1 MAPTEWAPGS
11 CSMHW
16 KLNSQIPEGRDIQLQ
31 WWWLSS
37 KVSLSTNWTSCAFYA
52 IWKYGALEMS
62 CWPVLILM
70 IVGGANQHNLQ
81 QTLQYLFLFKWHS
94 SRFWKYKV
102 MKYLLCNLE
111 PWSML
116 HLRISSKNLNCSET
130 VKTKLFFQICSCFRY
145 YILWIWQNTTQT
157 STCPA
162 CANTAASVP
171 SDLMTWRPALTVTT
185 SFRPYHVHTTITHH
199 TSFILVSHQSQT
211 SPKCN
216 EIILW
221 KLQIL
226 SQLTAILIT
235 INNSLSR
242 IVRLDA
248 EILQLGH

>member
-1 MAPTEWAPGS
+1 MTFVQSFP
-11 CSMHW
+11 
-16 KLNSQIPEGRDIQLQ
+16 LNQL
-31 WWWLSS
+31 
-37 KVSLSTNWTSCAFYA
+37 
-52 IWKYGALEMS
+52 
-62 CWPVLILM
+62 
-70 IVGGANQHNLQ
+70 NQLC
-81 QTLQYLFLFKWHS
+81 
-94 SRFWKYKV
+94 
-102 MKYLLCNLE
+102 LLCHMKIRCFRDELQTSFDFIDSRRSQPTQPLSFNRHYIFVPFSNGIPVDSENIKLWNISYVKLE
-111 PWSML
+111 PWLML
-116 HLRISSKNLNCSET
+116 HLTKNQLEKKINCSET